1 MKVYTGLPA
10 WDPLLAVFA
19 RVMERKM
26 SLIRRKFSLTEEF
39 QLFEEKIRT
48 TDAGISLSAPKT
60 CPTGIWV
67 QRGAQNDFF

>member
-1 MKVYTGLPA
+1 MCNTHFHFQFMKVYKGLATWDIFPA
-10 WDPLLAVFA
+10 MFA

-60 CPTGIWV
+60 CPTGI
-67 QRGAQNDFF
+67 